1 MGLNTRVA
9 RCACD
14 QLQVAVSGEP
24 YFIAACHC
32 TQCQRRTGSVFGVSS
47 YFTGAQVVAV
57 SGESRVFVRS
67 ATTSGR
73 PVEFHFCPQC
83 GSTVYWTGVGE
94 AAAEGLGIAAGCFA
108 DPHFPAPQIVAWCA
122 GRVGWVEFPP
132 DIPRHDSQPESIPGL
147 Y

>member
-32 TQCQRRTGSVFGVSS
+32 TQCQRRTGSVFGVSA
-47 YFTGAQVVAV
+47 YFTGTQAVAV
-57 SGESRVFVRS
+57 SGESKVFVRS

-94 AAAEGLGIAAGCFA
+94 DASEGLGIAAGCFA
-108 DPHFPAPQIVAWCA
+108 DAHFPAPQIVAWCV

-132 DIPRHDSQPESIPGL
+132 GIPHHDSQPESIPGL